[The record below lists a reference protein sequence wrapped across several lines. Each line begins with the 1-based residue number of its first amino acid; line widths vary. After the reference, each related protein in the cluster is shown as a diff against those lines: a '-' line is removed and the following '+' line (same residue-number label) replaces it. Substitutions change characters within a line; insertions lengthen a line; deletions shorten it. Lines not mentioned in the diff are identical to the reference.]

1 MAARSVR
8 LLMLLVVLMA
18 ALLLAAPRVE
28 AGGMVPTAGR
38 SRYVPTAANPTTAS
52 TTVARRVTVAV
63 AVRMPAKAAEENV
76 EVDLRGPDGQVRRF
90 PVEGGLTT
98 IQYRSITLRA
108 GEAVTIH
115 WVPAK

>member
-18 ALLLAAPRVE
+18 ALVLVVPRVE

-38 SRYVPTAANPTTAS
+38 SRYVATAASPATTTA
-52 TTVARRVTVAV
+52 TVARRVTVAV
-63 AVRMPAKAAEENV
+63 AVRMPAKPAEENV

-90 PVEGGLTT
+90 PVEGGLTA
-98 IQYRSITLRA
+98 IQYRNITLRP